1 MLQCT
6 SGTDAT
12 ARKSM
17 KSPKTST
24 NTPPNHKYATEQ
36 GIAEE
41 EALKKGWKKVP
52 RVHRERQRALRE
64 GVNRAREQSR
74 SFPLHVHFAKNKH
87 MKTLD
92 ENLLE
97 TATQG
102 LVAEFQPEQVWLYG
116 SHAWGNPHDD
126 SDVDLLVV
134 LRDSD
139 ETPIRRAQ
147 RAHRCLRGLRMPKD
161 VLVETRQEVDRVKG
175 LKTSLE
181 NIILS
186 RGRRLYG

>member
-1 MLQCT
+1 
-6 SGTDAT
+6 
-12 ARKSM
+12 
-17 KSPKTST
+17 
-24 NTPPNHKYATEQ
+24 
-36 GIAEE
+36 
-41 EALKKGWKKVP
+41 
-52 RVHRERQRALRE
+52 
-64 GVNRAREQSR
+64 
-74 SFPLHVHFAKNKH
+74 

-92 ENLLE
+92 KGLLDI
-97 TATQG
+97 ATQR

-134 LRDSD
+134 VPQSD
-139 ETPIRRAQ
+139 ETPIRRSQ

-161 VLVETRQEVDRVKG
+161 VLVETRQEVERVKG

-186 RGRRLYG
+186 RGRKLYG

>member
-1 MLQCT
+1 
-6 SGTDAT
+6 
-12 ARKSM
+12 
-17 KSPKTST
+17 
-24 NTPPNHKYATEQ
+24 
-36 GIAEE
+36 
-41 EALKKGWKKVP
+41 
-52 RVHRERQRALRE
+52 
-64 GVNRAREQSR
+64 
-74 SFPLHVHFAKNKH
+74 

-92 ENLLE
+92 AILLQ
-97 TATQG
+97 TATQR
-102 LVAEFQPEQVWLYG
+102 LVTEFQPEQIWLYG

-134 LRDSD
+134 VPHSD
-139 ETPIRRAQ
+139 ETPIHRSQ

-181 NIILS
+181 NIILT

>member
-1 MLQCT
+1 V
-6 SGTDAT
+6 
-12 ARKSM
+12 
-17 KSPKTST
+17 KT
-24 NTPPNHKYATEQ
+24 
-36 GIAEE
+36 
-41 EALKKGWKKVP
+41 V
-52 RVHRERQRALRE
+52 
-64 GVNRAREQSR
+64 
-74 SFPLHVHFAKNKH
+74 
-87 MKTLD
+87 D
-92 ENLLE
+92 ESLLE
-97 TATQG
+97 TATQR

-134 LRDSD
+134 VPHSD
-139 ETPIRRAQ
+139 ETPIRRSQ

-181 NIILS
+181 SIILS

>member
-1 MLQCT
+1 
-6 SGTDAT
+6 
-12 ARKSM
+12 
-17 KSPKTST
+17 
-24 NTPPNHKYATEQ
+24 
-36 GIAEE
+36 
-41 EALKKGWKKVP
+41 
-52 RVHRERQRALRE
+52 
-64 GVNRAREQSR
+64 
-74 SFPLHVHFAKNKH
+74 

-92 ENLLE
+92 DALLQ
-97 TATQG
+97 TVTQR

-116 SHAWGNPHDD
+116 SHAWGHPHED

-134 LRDSD
+134 VRESD

-181 NIILS
+181 NAILS